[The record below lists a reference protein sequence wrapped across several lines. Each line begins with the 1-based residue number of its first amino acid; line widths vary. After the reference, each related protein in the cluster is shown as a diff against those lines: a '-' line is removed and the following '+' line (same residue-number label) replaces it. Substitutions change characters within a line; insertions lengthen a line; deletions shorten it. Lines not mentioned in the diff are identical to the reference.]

1 MIRGENMGLRDSIR
15 RQRERERTPEV
26 FAPDDFTRV
35 AAILK
40 AFGLDGET
48 FLKRL
53 DEEPVSRTVAR
64 ALGQGWTRKTPM
76 RFPPFALV
84 APESFAVLEAVVSRV
99 QSPYLPW
106 AESPEDLLLCRPLYA
121 LHPTIAPPRLARY
134 TFAFLYRFY
143 TAGKEALEASHA

>member
-1 MIRGENMGLRDSIR
+1 MIRGENMGLRESIR
-15 RQRERERTPEV
+15 KQRERERTPQV
-26 FAPDDFTRV
+26 FAPDAFTRV

-53 DEEPVSRTVAR
+53 DEEPVSWTVAR
-64 ALGQGWTRKTPM
+64 ALAQGWAKKAPVPL
-76 RFPPFALV
+76 PPFALV
-84 APESFAVLEAVVSRV
+84 DPESFPALEAVVSRV

-121 LHPTIAPPRLARY
+121 LRPTIAPPRLARY
-134 TFAFLYRFY
+134 SFAFLYRY
-143 TAGKEALEASHA
+143 YAAGKEPLEAPHA